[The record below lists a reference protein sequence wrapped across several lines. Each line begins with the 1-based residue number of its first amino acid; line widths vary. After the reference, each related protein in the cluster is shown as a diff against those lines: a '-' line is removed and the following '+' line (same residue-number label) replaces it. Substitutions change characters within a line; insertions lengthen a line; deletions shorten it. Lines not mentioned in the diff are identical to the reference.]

1 MDLSQLKNTSDE
13 QFEKNITFNAM
24 MPSDEGEPTE
34 TDIKLTIKS
43 VRNPA
48 IRSKFTKLVNGV
60 TKETAKLEKPNVS
73 DAVVDAVAEKV
84 AALEVDICK
93 LIFVDFSGLMDGDK
107 PVPSSDKNKE
117 MLVKDYEWIR
127 KNIVNKASSTDAFY
141 QA

>member
-13 QFEKNITFNAM
+13 QFNKDVTFEL
-24 MPSDEGEPTE
+24 PIPDGSEESLE
-34 TDIKLTIKS
+34 ITIKS

-48 IRSKFTKLVNGV
+48 IRSKFSKLVSGV

-73 DAVVDAVAEKV
+73 DAAVDAVAEKV

-93 LIFVDFSGLMDGDK
+93 LIFVSFSGLTDGDK
-107 PVPSSDKNKE
+107 PLTSNDKNKE
-117 MLVKDYEWIR
+117 MLVVNYEWIR
-127 KNIVNKASSTDAFY
+127 KAIVDKAASTDAFY